1 MELLKYFRKLKWE
14 FLFVV
19 FLIVVNAGFL
29 TLAGISSA
37 NALSA
42 VAKFRA
48 NEFFMWVAVMG
59 LAYIVYAIVNWLVNI
74 EQARFSQNVDTLISK
89 DIATE
94 LSRSNYATFH
104 KQTVSTYSSW
114 LTNDIT
120 TINNFGITDFLMIVR
135 QVFEII
141 FGMLTLAYFNFS
153 LVITVV
159 VLTIIMGIVPNLFS
173 KILSKQSLEYTH
185 ANERLVNTINDI
197 LNGFNTLFLANL
209 PQTIVTKINK
219 SSDDVK
225 KHTVQYA
232 KAAGVTQAITN
243 GLAFISQ
250 VIILGQTG
258 WLILHNLTP
267 VGTIS
272 GAQFFASTIFAE
284 LSGISFNWQEFK
296 SVKPI
301 MKKFKS
307 GFDLNPNNQIVK
319 NLELGNIKFNNI
331 SYKYSKNDKPLFQ
344 NLNLDF
350 QLNNKYILVGDSAA
364 GKSTILNLIA
374 GLLRNNSGDIKMND
388 ISYSAISD
396 NDLHEKISYLQ
407 QDPYMFSASL
417 KWNLTLGKNI
427 PDAEI
432 NNVIHECGLEDMIAK
447 LPNGVDTVLNDQGEQ
462 LSGGQKQRISF
473 AREILRDTPIYLLD
487 EATSALDKSA
497 SVKLEK
503 AILSK
508 KNKTVIMVTHHL
520 REEIKQLANKVINLN
535 EVKE

>member
-1 MELLKYFRKLKWE
+1 M
-14 FLFVV
+14 
-19 FLIVVNAGFL
+19 
-29 TLAGISSA
+29 
-37 NALSA
+37 
-42 VAKFRA
+42 
-48 NEFFMWVAVMG
+48 
-59 LAYIVYAIVNWLVNI
+59 VNI
-74 EQARFSQNVDTLISK
+74 EQARFSQNVDKLIRK

-173 KILSKQSLEYTH
+173 KILSKKSLEYTH

-307 GFDLNPNNQIVK
+307 GFDLKPNNQIVK
-319 NLELGNIKFNNI
+319 NLELGSIKFNNI

-407 QDPYMFSASL
+407 QDPYIFSASL